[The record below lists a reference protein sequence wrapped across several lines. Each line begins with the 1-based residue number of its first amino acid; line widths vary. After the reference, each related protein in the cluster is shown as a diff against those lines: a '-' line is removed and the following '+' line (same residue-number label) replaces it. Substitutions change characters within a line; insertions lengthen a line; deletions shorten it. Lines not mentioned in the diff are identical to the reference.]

1 MPQDPNLFLS
11 LGKIVKDEYGRPIG
25 EVASFA
31 VKPNGGIDAIYIR
44 HSDGRFVKYPAGTI
58 KVDGSEVVFL
68 SKVKCDTAVF
78 CDQIP
83 LIWRKDQAL
92 KELLEKKKISPEVY
106 EDLHRS
112 FEGALNQL
120 KSEAQAILEKID
132 KEIERCSQEIKELN
146 YALVHLEV
154 EHEIGE
160 VDDQSYQAAFSTIQ
174 ECLKRANLE
183 KTDLES
189 MKNKLSN
196 ILLGETPLKA
206 ITKEEEAK
214 GTPTPPSPSL
224 PEPPVIVYVKEAGES
239 GI

>member
-1 MPQDPNLFLS
+1 MPQDPNIFLS
-11 LGKIVKDEYGRPIG
+11 LGKVVKDEYGRPIG

-31 VKPNGGIDAIYIR
+31 VKPNGGVDAIYIR

-58 KVDGSEVVFL
+58 KVDGSEVIFL
-68 SKVKCDTAVF
+68 SKVKYDTSVF

-120 KSEAQAILEKID
+120 KSEAQALLEKID
-132 KEIERCSQEIKELN
+132 KEIERCDQEIRELN

-160 VDDQSYQAAFSTIQ
+160 VDDHSYQAAFATIQ

-196 ILLGETPLKA
+196 ILLGEAPPKA
-206 ITKEEEAK
+206 IVEEHVEEA
-214 GTPTPPSPSL
+214 PTPPSPSL

-239 GI
+239 SI

>member
-1 MPQDPNLFLS
+1 MQQDPNLFLS
-11 LGKIVKDEYGRPIG
+11 LGKVVKDEYGRPIG
-25 EVASFA
+25 EVASLA
-31 VKPNGGIDAIYIR
+31 VKPHGVVDAVYIR
-44 HSDGRFVKYPAGTI
+44 HSDGRFIKYPAGTI
-58 KVDGSEVVFL
+58 KVEGSEVIFL
-68 SKVKCDTAVF
+68 SKVKYDTVVF

-120 KSEAQAILEKID
+120 KSEAQSLLEIIS
-132 KEIERCSQEIKELN
+132 KEIEKCDQEIMELN

-160 VDDQSYQAAFSTIQ
+160 VNDQSYQIAFTTIQ
-174 ECLKRANLE
+174 DCLKKANLE
-183 KTDLES
+183 KTDLEN

-196 ILLGETPLKA
+196 ILLGESPLKNF
-206 ITKEEEAK
+206 KEEHVNEA
-214 GTPTPPSPSL
+214 PTPPSPSL
-224 PEPPVIVYVKEAGES
+224 PEPPVIVYVREAGE
-239 GI
+239 